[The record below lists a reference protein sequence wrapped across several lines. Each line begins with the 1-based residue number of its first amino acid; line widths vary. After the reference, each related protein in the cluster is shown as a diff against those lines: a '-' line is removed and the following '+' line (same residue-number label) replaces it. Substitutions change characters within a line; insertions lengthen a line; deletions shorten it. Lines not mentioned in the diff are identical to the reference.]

1 MSEGNKFDYYYGEES
16 QQFAFIR
23 SPKIMLTDPM
33 FEEMTLGS
41 IILFGVLLDR
51 MNLSKEHRWLDE
63 DNRVYIRYKIQE
75 IQKTLNISEKTA
87 TTYLNG
93 LEKMGLVEKVKV
105 GLGQGNILYI
115 KNFITPELREKA
127 LHTGKN
133 YRNEKSKNDKK
144 YVQRKD
150 IEEKIQKSKASEAS
164 KHPIPVENGGNG
176 AVDFGGN
183 GAVEIGGN
191 GTVNFGGHSNTD
203 INNNKYNNNPISSY
217 HDRYFEVYLSR
228 LKRDLPDDGIG
239 WIDESNRAG
248 IFREGIRKQI
258 QYDYLE
264 ECEEVDI
271 YRVDDIV
278 EQMVEIMLDD
288 SPKIRI
294 SSKELD
300 SDYVKSRMFRINR
313 EHINYMLL
321 CLNNTKAKIGNIK
334 SYLRATIFNSLATKG
349 SYFNA
354 EYNSNVHAASG

>member
-23 SPKIMLTDPM
+23 IPKIMLTDPM

-127 LHTGKN
+127 LHTGKI
-133 YRNEKSKNDKK
+133 YRNEKSNNNKK
-144 YVQRKD
+144 YVQRED
-150 IEEKIQKSKASEAS
+150 IEEKMLKSNPSEAS

-217 HDRYFEVYLSR
+217 HDKYFEVYLSR
-228 LKRDLPDDGIG
+228 LKKDLPDDGIG
-239 WIDESNRAG
+239 WIDESNRAV
-248 IFREGIRKQI
+248 IFRDGIKQQI

-271 YRVDDIV
+271 GKVDELV

-288 SPKIRI
+288 SPKIRV
-294 SSKELD
+294 SSKDYD
-300 SDYVKSRMFRINR
+300 SDYVKSRMFRIRR

-321 CLNNTKAKIGNIK
+321 CLNKTTSKIGNIK

-349 SYFNA
+349 SYYSA
-354 EYNSNVHAASG
+354 EYNSNVYAASG